1 MMRSNFTRGLIIG
14 GIIGASVSMAMNS
27 DMMNGR
33 SGRKMKR
40 NSMDLM
46 RKSGSLISDVIEL
59 FR

>member
-1 MMRSNFTRGLIIG
+1 MRSNFTRGLIIG